1 MEAVPSRRPPE
12 RRAFAQF
19 LWFWLPVLL
28 YVTLILVLSSQPNL
42 QPPFHFRNA
51 DKVAHIGEYFWLGI
65 LLARATR
72 ASMRLRF
79 ALAAS
84 LIALALGV
92 LVGSFDEFYQ
102 SFIPGRDSS
111 VYDLLADTIGVALAQ
126 LVYVTFAK
134 D

>member
-1 MEAVPSRRPPE
+1 
-12 RRAFAQF
+12 
-19 LWFWLPVLL
+19 
-28 YVTLILVLSSQPNL
+28 VLSSQPNL
-42 QPPFHFRNA
+42 QPPLHFRNA
-51 DKVAHIGEYFWLGI
+51 DKVCHIGEYFGLGI
-65 LLARATR
+65 LLARAIR

-84 LIALALGV
+84 LIALALGM

-102 SFIPGRDSS
+102 SFVPGRDSS

-126 LVYVTFAK
+126 LIYVTFAK